1 MKHLAIGNCIKTYD
15 KKNIMKAKLKQSIY
29 EVVAKCGDKKKLNK
43 SEIKDSLCKADTS
56 YWDLFDEIWESIP
69 ENGMESDEDRFD
81 REMAL
86 MIAERF
92 TIAKDS
98 FSVGHSLLRFGY
110 PNANRDCIAYEDAYK
125 FLECLPGQ
133 ACTYNHE
140 QDLKIGSILNTTI
153 YEPLRILLVNARL
166 WENRPECNEYVSEA
180 RVTYDATGSVPFSY
194 EIYFSEAECSVCGG
208 KFYNHANES
217 DYCVHLKGRMAPDS
231 EAFRILREIE
241 PVGEAVVLNGERPAY
256 RDSKSFI
263 AASDEQIKELLQQ
276 LNDIENTLKG
286 DKK

>member
-15 KKNIMKAKLKQSIY
+15 KKNIMKAKLKQSIC

-56 YWDLFDEIWESIP
+56 YWDLFEEIWESIP

-86 MIAERF
+86 MVAEKF
-92 TIAKDS
+92 TIAEDS
-98 FSVGHSLLRFGY
+98 FSVGHSLLKFGS
-110 PNANRDCIAYEDAYK
+110 PNANRDCIAYEDRYK
-125 FLECLPGQ
+125 FLDCLPGQ

-166 WENRPECNEYVSEA
+166 WENRPECNQYVSDA
-180 RVTYDATGSVPFSY
+180 RATYDATGSVPFSY
-194 EIYFSEAECSVCGG
+194 EVYFSEAECSVCGG
-208 KFYNHANES
+208 KFYDHANES
-217 DYCVHLKGRMAPDS
+217 DYCIHLKGRMIPGS
-231 EAFRILREIE
+231 TTFRILRKIE
-241 PVGEAVVLNGERPAY
+241 PVGEAVILNGEKPAY

-286 DKK
+286 EK